1 MAQVKPATILA
12 GLGCGLW
19 LSACAVHDP
28 SVVLSVKDQ
37 RKADDIATGE
47 DVARLE
53 KQGIS
58 PLILA
63 GPVARKPARCLP
75 TRQPGVFVCRLV
87 SKLYKRSPW
96 VARDARLRKNDGVW
110 VYDSGRYDT
119 LDGPYRLAAL
129 DGPASTA
136 VCYDRR
142 VDCVERI
149 PGAVFSWGWNA
160 TYVVAASHPR
170 SAAGEIDKSQ
180 TRYFYIVRANDHRD
194 AGADA
199 AVRGPF
205 TAQAYQDEQR
215 RLGLPELGS
224 YYPDLK

>member
-1 MAQVKPATILA
+1 MI
-12 GLGCGLW
+12 GICGLW
-19 LSACAVHDP
+19 LSACAARDP
-28 SVVLSVKDQ
+28 PIVLSVKDQ
-37 RKADDIATGE
+37 RKADDIATGAE
-47 DVARLE
+47 VARLE
-53 KQGIS
+53 KQGLS

-87 SKLYKRSPW
+87 SKLSKRSPW
-96 VARDARLRKNDGVW
+96 GAQDARLRKKDGVW
-110 VYDSGRYDT
+110 VYDSGRYDR
-119 LDGPYRLAAL
+119 LDGHYRLAAP

-149 PGAVFSWGWNA
+149 PGAVFSWGWDA

-170 SAAGEIDKSQ
+170 SAAGGIDEAQ
-180 TRYFYIVRANDHRD
+180 THYFYIVRADDHPD

-205 TAQAYQDEQR
+205 TAQAYQAEQR
-215 RLGLPELGS
+215 RLWLPELT
-224 YYPDLK
+224 YYGPELK

>member
-1 MAQVKPATILA
+1 MASVRPVAAFA
-12 GLGCGLW
+12 GLSCGLW
-19 LSACAVHDP
+19 LSACATHDP

-37 RKADDIATGE
+37 RKADDIATGA

-87 SKLYKRSPW
+87 SKLYKSSPW
-96 VARDARLRKNDGVW
+96 VARDARLRNEDGVW
-110 VYDSGRYDT
+110 FYDSGRYDA

-129 DGPASTA
+129 DGPTSTG

-149 PGAVFSWGWNA
+149 PGVVFSWGWNA
-160 TYVVAASHPR
+160 AYVVAASHPR
-170 SAAGEIDKSQ
+170 AATGEIDKSQ
-180 TRYFYIVRANDHRD
+180 TRYFYIVRADDHRD
-194 AGADA
+194 AGADS
-199 AVRGPF
+199 VRGPF
-205 TAQAYQDEQR
+205 TARAYQEEQR